1 MTLKGVMIS
10 TGKIITRAE
19 KQLVWFHYLLIDHQT
34 LFIIRLLYNDS
45 TLYTGKL
52 CTVQFHLMFKVI
64 FIYLL
69 AIFSNFGEIYKAL
82 KLFQTKYH

>member
-1 MTLKGVMIS
+1 MNRIKRVQKMTLKGVMIS

-19 KQLVWFHYLLIDHQT
+19 KQLVRLHCLLIDHQT
-34 LFIIRLLYNDS
+34 LFIIRLLYKYS

-52 CTVQFHLMFKVI
+52 CTVQFRLTFKVI

-69 AIFSNFGEIYKAL
+69 AIFSNFWENL
-82 KLFQTKYH
+82 

>member
-1 MTLKGVMIS
+1 MNRIKRVQKMTLKGVMIS

-19 KQLVWFHYLLIDHQT
+19 KQLVRFHCLLIDHQI
-34 LFIIRLLYNDS
+34 LFINQLLYNYS

-52 CTVQFHLMFKVI
+52 CTVQFCLTFKVI

-69 AIFSNFGEIYKAL
+69 AIFSNFRENL
-82 KLFQTKYH
+82 